1 MARLR
6 LILKWLLIAPVAV
19 IVVLFSIANRA
30 PVTVSFDPIVREA
43 PAVSATLP
51 LYLVVL
57 AAIAL
62 GLIAGGVGAWL
73 AQGRHRKAERRLR
86 RETQVLR
93 ADAER
98 FRTSLASR
106 PPLPA
111 P

>member
-1 MARLR
+1 MAQFRF
-6 LILKWLLIAPVAV
+6 ILKWILIAPVAIV
-19 IVVLFSIANRA
+19 IVLFSIANRA
-30 PVTVSFDPIVREA
+30 PVTVSFDPIMREA
-43 PAVSATLP
+43 PALSATIP

-62 GLIAGGVGAWL
+62 GVIAGGLGAWF
-73 AQGRHRKAERRLR
+73 AQGRHRKAERTLR
-86 RETQVLR
+86 RETQILR

-98 FRTSLASR
+98 FKASLAAR